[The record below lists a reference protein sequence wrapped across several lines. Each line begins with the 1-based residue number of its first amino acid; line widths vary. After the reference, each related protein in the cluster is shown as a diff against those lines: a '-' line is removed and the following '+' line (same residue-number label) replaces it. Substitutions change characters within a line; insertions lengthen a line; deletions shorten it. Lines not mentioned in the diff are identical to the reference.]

1 MNKTV
6 MLIEDEERIREIIAD
21 YFMNEG
27 FQILQAQDGKE
38 ALEIFGENK
47 IDLIILDIMLPHL
60 DGWSVCKRIRSTSQ
74 VPIIMLTARDGEE
87 DKLLGFELGADEY
100 VTKPFSPKVLVARAK
115 TLLKRIDSLLGQKED
130 VLTVGDITIQKPARN
145 VKIDGQSIE
154 LTHKEFELLLY
165 LAENKGIVL
174 SRESILDSIW
184 GYDYYGDYR
193 TVDTHIK
200 KLRSKLGDQS
210 KYICTVIR
218 SGYKFEV
225 PK

>member
-6 MLIEDEERIREIIAD
+6 MLVEDEARIREIVAD
-21 YFMNEG
+21 YFMTEG
-27 FQILQAQDGKE
+27 FQTLQAQDGKE
-38 ALEIFGENK
+38 AMELFEENK

-74 VPIIMLTARDGEE
+74 VPIILLTAREEEE

-115 TLLKRIDSLLGQKED
+115 TLLKRVDNTLGQKED
-130 VLTVGDITIQKPARN
+130 MMVIGDITIQKLARN
-145 VKIDGQSIE
+145 IKLQGQSIE

-165 LAENKGIVL
+165 LVENKGIVL
-174 SRESILDSIW
+174 SRESILNNIW

-200 KLRSKLGDQS
+200 KLRSKLGDHG